1 MTINEQEEY
10 LIEETK
16 KYANAFL
23 YQLDGFLPFAIF
35 IDNNDELFFIER
47 DDNAENLSAEELIA
61 LFEDTF
67 QKEMGNEKSG
77 YQMGSICL
85 DISIQNDENEEDAI
99 RDALDIRLIAKT
111 SNKNV
116 IQFYSRNQKGDV
128 FFEDL
133 VSLD

>member
-35 IDNNDELFFIER
+35 IDNNDKLFFIER
-47 DDNAENLSAEELIA
+47 DDNAENLSAEELVT

-67 QKEMGNEKSG
+67 KKEMENEKDG

-85 DISIQNDENEEDAI
+85 DISIQSNENEEDAM
-99 RDALDIRLIAKT
+99 RDALDIR
-111 SNKNV
+111 
-116 IQFYSRNQKGDV
+116 
-128 FFEDL
+128 
-133 VSLD
+133 